1 MSITTSANAPTYNQ
15 GQLVDSSFLHGEA
28 GRSAI
33 ASSPDPN
40 GHPSGSPI
48 DTATAGS
55 HTFIVTATS
64 KDGLT
69 GTTAVTYA
77 ILAPP
82 SASIFS
88 PPSGSTYA
96 VGQSVS
102 ETVRYAIRL
111 PSNRLV
117 PRPRPKPSSDGRFV
131 VVARIPGP
139 GRVDILVTAWND
151 NLAQPAR
158 LLKPT
163 PGRFVF
169 ARAHAVAPIK
179 MTLRLRVWPSAK
191 GRQLVKDH
199 RYSVTVRLW
208 VTYTPTHGLPAG
220 SAMTG
225 SPALARPPNG
235 ESGQFCC
242 ERERAPII
250 GGVVR
255 PRLTRSRCVAYATC
269 HISAANSAALRA
281 LTPVIDQMRERRSH
295 PHPAR
300 PGCLIWLTPRRPSGL
315 ARTGAL

>member
-15 GQLVDSSFLHGEA
+15 GQLVDSSFTCTDEA

-69 GTTAVTYA
+69 GTTAVTYT

-117 PRPRPKPSSDGRFV
+117 PRPRLKPYSDGRFV
-131 VVARIPGP
+131 VVARIPGS

-169 ARAHAVAPIK
+169 ARAHAVAPSK
-179 MTLRLRVWPSAK
+179 MTLRLRVRPNAR

-199 RYSVTVRLW
+199 RYPVTLRLW
-208 VTYTPTHGLPAG
+208 VTYTPTHGLPRTIGYYGLHLPWPVHQTA
-220 SAMTG
+220 SRD
-225 SPALARPPNG
+225 SSVARGN
-235 ESGQFCC
+235 
-242 ERERAPII
+242 
-250 GGVVR
+250 
-255 PRLTRSRCVAYATC
+255 
-269 HISAANSAALRA
+269 
-281 LTPVIDQMRERRSH
+281 RR
-295 PHPAR
+295 R
-300 PGCLIWLTPRRPSGL
+300 
-315 ARTGAL
+315 